1 MTRLVPT
8 LRKKEYGFRLS
19 KLRLTTFETRRKR
32 GDLIEFYKIINGS
45 DQVKWKNMPKKIVQ
59 GEMDDPAAR
68 NLRRRG
74 ICFRREPANICT
86 SRNEF
91 FLNRVIPLWNELPQK
106 VREAV
111 TLNSFKAGLGKM
123 KLFLT

>member
-1 MTRLVPT
+1 ML
-8 LRKKEYGFRLS
+8 LLS
-19 KLRLTTFETRRKR
+19 KQRKIARRKR

-59 GEMDDPAAR
+59 GEMDGPAAR
-68 NLRRRG
+68 NLRREG
-74 ICFRREPANICT
+74 MCFRREPANICT
-86 SRNEF
+86 SRNES
-91 FLNRVIPLWNELPQK
+91 FLNRIIPLWNELPQK